1 MTTLTLSDNIKL
13 SKTNFVNV
21 NDLLKYLL
29 DLTSSNIEFEDF
41 SKEEIQNINNL
52 DSAKNFKNIVKNL
65 KI

>member
-52 DSAKNFKNIVKNL
+52 DSARNFKNIVKNL